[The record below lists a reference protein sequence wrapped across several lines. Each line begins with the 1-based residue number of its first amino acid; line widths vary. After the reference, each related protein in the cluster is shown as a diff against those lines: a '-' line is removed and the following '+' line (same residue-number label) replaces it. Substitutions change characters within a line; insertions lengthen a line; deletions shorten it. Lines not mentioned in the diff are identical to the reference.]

1 MIVTT
6 DSIVL
11 RARKQGE
18 TSKIVTLYT
27 LDYGKLNVIAKGAR
41 EIKSKFGGALEMF
54 ARTSAVFYKKE
65 RHDELYLLSKAEP
78 IESNAKI
85 LQSLDSMEA
94 ATAIVELIL
103 RSMHD
108 EEANPEIFALLADT
122 LHAIASASVGAR
134 IGLGARSEGPAS
146 SLQFRFYLE
155 FARIMGF
162 EMDLGNTERLGTQ
175 PAAAGSPESSAA
187 LRHLRGSTLDKARS
201 LRLSERAKSELSYL
215 FHAYFAEHVP
225 GITSRSMKSGKVFS
239 SLESRLGDGKP

>member
-41 EIKSKFGGALEMF
+41 EVKSKFGGALEMF

-65 RHDELYLLSKAEP
+65 KQDGLYLLSKADT
-78 IESNAKI
+78 IQSNAKI
-85 LQSLDSMEA
+85 LQSLDRMET
-94 ATAIVELIL
+94 ATAIVELVL

-122 LHAIASASVGAR
+122 LHAIAEAHNDDSAT
-134 IGLGARSEGPAS
+134 

-162 EMDLGNTERLGTQ
+162 EMNLKEDDSLTNREC
-175 PAAAGSPESSAA
+175 SPESIMA
-187 LRHLRGSTLDKARS
+187 LRYLCGSTFDKACS
-201 LRLSERAKSELSYL
+201 LRISERAKSELSH
-215 FHAYFAEHVP
+215 FFNAYFTEHLP
-225 GITSRSMKSGKVFS
+225 GMTSRSMKSGKVFS
-239 SLESRLGDGKP
+239 SL